1 MPIFEITSDALVR
14 LQTTTFAEK
23 GLRERQDIQRLLR
36 SHIDVIAPDLYVLD
50 EEYSEWEDA
59 RRSIDLLCLDKEANV
74 VIVELK
80 RTEDGGHMELQAIR
94 YAAMVSKLTFAQ
106 AVQAHTAYLRK
117 IGS

>member
-14 LQTTTFAEK
+14 VQTTTFAEQ
-23 GLRERQDIQRLLR
+23 GLRERHDLKRLLR
-36 SHIDVIAPDLYVLD
+36 SHIDVIAPDLFVLA

-74 VIVELK
+74 VVELK
-80 RTEDGGHMELQAIR
+80 RTEDCGHMELQAIR

-106 AVQAHTAYLRK
+106 AVQAHSLFL
-117 IGS
+117 